1 MNWILTVWDVADHS
15 WKLFLTLG
23 CLPETISVQIHTGS
37 FGGFRGPAAEL
48 IVAVVCPVVV
58 LPSLDKKYI
67 QKIIVL
73 NRDGQDI
80 KLLQCVINQF
90 CSFERSIHQRILEKC
105 IMVCTKIMSST
116 NVFNIDKNNTVYF
129 TCTSIDQIKAILPK
143 CNILYF
149 YFAVNLKITGTILFC
164 LTR

>member
-1 MNWILTVWDVADHS
+1 M
-15 WKLFLTLG
+15 
-23 CLPETISVQIHTGS
+23 
-37 FGGFRGPAAEL
+37 
-48 IVAVVCPVVV
+48 AVVCPVVV

-80 KLLQCVINQF
+80 KLLQYVINQF
-90 CSFERSIHQRILEKC
+90 CSFEHSIHQRILERC